1 MQLRSRF
8 GVSTTIEIMSA
19 MKLNV
24 QWLEFVKSRPV
35 PVPTAQSGRL
45 ARLGVEPE
53 AHRCP
58 DCDSPVYSRR
68 LKVCGVCGNELP
80 REIRLTLDEAE
91 RVDQLL
97 KAERERHRRWLQ
109 RAGA

>member
-1 MQLRSRF
+1 MQLRSDF

-19 MKLNV
+19 MKLNI
-24 QWLEFVKSRPV
+24 QWLEFVKSKPV
-35 PVPTAQSGRL
+35 PVSPVHSAKL

-53 AHRCP
+53 AHQCP
-58 DCDSPVYSRR
+58 CCNSPVYSRR

-80 REIRLTLDEAE
+80 REVRFTLDESE

-97 KAERERHRRWLQ
+97 KTERERHRRWL
-109 RAGA
+109 RRTAA